1 VKGNARIFEEKLD
14 PKYDEKKR
22 FETIATKVQGQLRD
36 IDNLLPEAY
45 RGKKLVSTR
54 AWLSRLFM
62 EGVTSQRSNN
72 SSRLRRVAGADIF
85 ECSKVD
91 LLLADVRLEK
101 FQELIGWYIEDG
113 TSGAYS
119 TLDFPIL
126 HKDWNGEYDIK
137 TCFLHPCLM
146 RAIWTLSADGD
157 LRNKGD
163 RTGIDYDALYD
174 QYLEMLTT
182 GLRDG
187 SRSITNVFSE
197 WDRVVFPNSQSAH
210 VRQRGSGLK
219 RGGNEKAMEALR
231 AEKQAEAEGDV
242 NGNGGETASQGGTSS
257 ND

>member
-1 VKGNARIFEEKLD
+1 
-14 PKYDEKKR
+14 
-22 FETIATKVQGQLRD
+22 
-36 IDNLLPEAY
+36 
-45 RGKKLVSTR
+45 
-54 AWLSRLFM
+54 M
-62 EGVTSQRSNN
+62 ERVTSHRSNT

-91 LLLADVRLEK
+91 LLLPDVRLEK
-101 FQELIGWYIEDG
+101 FQVQIGWYTEDG

-119 TLDFPIL
+119 TLDVPIL
-126 HKDWNGEYDIK
+126 HKDWSGEYDIK
-137 TCFLHPCLM
+137 TRFLHPCLM
-146 RAIWTLSADGD
+146 CLYATLIRGPTAATVMLQRASDSHVVVAVPNTENMERILAIDHTEPGAIAGSAVLAIWTLSADGD

-174 QYLEMLTT
+174 QYLEILTT

-197 WDRVVFPNSQSAH
+197 WDRVVFPNSQSGH
-210 VRQRGSGLK
+210 IRQRGSGLK
-219 RGGNEKAMEALR
+219 RGGNEKAMEALK

-242 NGNGGETASQGGTSS
+242 DGNGGETASQGGTSS